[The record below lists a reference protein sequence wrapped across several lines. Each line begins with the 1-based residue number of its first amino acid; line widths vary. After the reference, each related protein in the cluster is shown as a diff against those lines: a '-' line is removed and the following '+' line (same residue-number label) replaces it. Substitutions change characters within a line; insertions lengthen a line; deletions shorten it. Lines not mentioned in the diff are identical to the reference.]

1 MPRTI
6 EDLLALV
13 PEGEAR
19 TFKAAVPFAGWGR
32 FVEVTYNWDYGD
44 PVAWHNRP
52 AFEMLPWTGCRAK
65 GRIGLASLDQPRL
78 TYDGDIRDL
87 ADFYSLAAGNAH
99 VMSERLLAII
109 DAMDLQSL
117 EVRPVIVQG
126 RDGAADM
133 NMVMSN
139 RLIAAIDPEQCD
151 VAIKWELFHTD
162 WMRSVRFPA
171 GVAFRSDIPDTTHHF
186 HDLDL
191 PARWLWSRELVARA
205 KAAGVRGISALR
217 PGGLAS
223 EGYDRF

>member
-6 EDLLALV
+6 EDLIALV
-13 PEGEAR
+13 PQGDAR
-19 TFKAAVPFAGWGR
+19 TFKAAVPLAGWGR
-32 FVEVTYNWDYGD
+32 FVEVTYNWDCGD

-52 AFEMLPWTGCRAK
+52 AFEMLPWSGSREK
-65 GRIGLASLDQPRL
+65 RRIGLASLEQPNL
-78 TYDGDIRDL
+78 TYDGDIRHL
-87 ADFYSLAAGNAH
+87 ADFYSVASGDPY
-99 VMSERLLAII
+99 VISEQLLAVI
-109 DAMDLQSL
+109 DAMDPQSL

-151 VAIKWELFHTD
+151 VAIKWALFHTD

-171 GVAFRSDIPDTTHHF
+171 GVAFTSDIADTTHQF

-205 KAAGVRGISALR
+205 KAAGIRGITALR

-223 EGYDRF
+223 EVYDRF